1 MLSRLEASVRT
12 SLVVTVVG
20 TMLLVGGQASADPI
34 GPGSIVRLRTTNNSG
49 AELQRFSNGGP
60 FRMDLAGTAFDFL
73 TFCLEVDEFFTPGEN
88 LRVGAISDR
97 AQNGGV
103 NTNSGDPISGTTAFL
118 YTMFR
123 AGRAGYL
130 NGVVMQEAIWYLEGE
145 RTSRGAAA
153 AALISQAQTR
163 MAQLG
168 WGLNFTGN
176 IHVANLYRGANYT
189 TYAQD
194 MLTTA
199 RVPEPA
205 TLLLMGLGLLIG
217 TRGHRR
223 RASR

>member
-1 MLSRLEASVRT
+1 VRT
-12 SLVVTVVG
+12 RYIVAFAAAALSLSSV
-20 TMLLVGGQASADPI
+20 AHADPI
-34 GPGSIVRLRTTNNSG
+34 GPGSIVRLQLTNATG
-49 AELQRFSNGGP
+49 GTIARFSNGGP

-73 TFCLEVDEFFTPGEN
+73 TFCLEADEYFTPGEN
-88 LRVGAISDR
+88 LRVGAISNS

-123 AGRAGYL
+123 VGRAGYT

-145 RTSRGAAA
+145 RTSRSSAA

-168 WGLNFTGN
+168 WGLNHTGTV
-176 IHVANLYRGANYT
+176 HVANLYRGTNYGT
-189 TYAQD
+189 FAQD
-194 MLTTA
+194 MLTIA

-217 TRGHRR
+217 TRNLRR
-223 RASR
+223 TRPQ